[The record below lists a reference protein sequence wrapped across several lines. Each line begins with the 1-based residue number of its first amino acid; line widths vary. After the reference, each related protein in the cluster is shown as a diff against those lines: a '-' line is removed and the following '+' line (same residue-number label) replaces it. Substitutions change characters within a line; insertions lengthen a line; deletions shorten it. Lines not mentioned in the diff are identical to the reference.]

1 MCSIRYENQYNW
13 EFWTL
18 ENKSHAQP
26 KGPWLVAQG
35 SHKLIRGIG
44 VVWVY
49 NICFRKETKSDM
61 WLGSNSIFTVLCTTY
76 FVVFC

>member
-1 MCSIRYENQYNW
+1 MLTLFLLPLEENN
-13 EFWTL
+13 
-18 ENKSHAQP
+18 SHAQP

-49 NICFRKETKSDM
+49 NICFRVRILIYTLSV
-61 WLGSNSIFTVLCTTY
+61 IFFYLAKYIHVEINLVWY
-76 FVVFC
+76 WV